1 MEVKHFK
8 MPNGSTVNLPEGGY
22 KLVASVETEEETSK
36 IEISGFEGNEAI
48 VVFSIKATGSSM
60 QSILCTNGGWATSD
74 IYVSLIQNV
83 PTDYYFTS
91 YAIVFA
97 AEGNAFAKAYDSR
110 TTIDNSNYQ
119 KITSIVLN
127 KVGSANY
134 AQGCKVYVYAR

>member
-1 MEVKHFK
+1 MH
-8 MPNGSTVNLPEGGY
+8 
-22 KLVASVETEEETSK
+22 
-36 IEISGFEGNEAI
+36 
-48 VVFSIKATGSSM
+48 
-60 QSILCTNGGWATSD
+60 SILCTNGGWSTSD
-74 IYVSLIQNV
+74 IYVSLISNV

-97 AEGNAFAKAYDSR
+97 AKGNAFAKSYDNR
-110 TTIDNSNYQ
+110 TTINNSNYK